1 MSIET
6 EERVIAIIRLIA
18 MLGSSAATA
27 VGFAIDADSLAMV
40 LLCLASAVCMAWAWW
55 KNSNMTEAA
64 QMAQQFL
71 NEIKAEEK
79 GEE

>member
-1 MSIET
+1 M
-6 EERVIAIIRLIA
+6 IAVIRLVA
-18 MLGSSAATA
+18 MLVSTGATA
-27 VGFAIDADSLAMV
+27 VGFAVDADIVAMV
-40 LLCLASAVCMAWAWW
+40 LLCAASIICIAWGWW

-79 GEE
+79 GHKDDLTR